1 MSEEKK
7 LEQSEI
13 TSKESENKEE
23 KKLDQEQV
31 TTSPKTKLTP
41 SSEHAPTE
49 KVPQNGSVTKTP
61 SQEGTDPKEGEKK
74 DLPKES
80 GYGMFLKRAEDKDPR
95 KDGLLAIGPL
105 PGMSRSPKQ
114 WEMIAMLRE
123 IISILEN
130 GDTGRAVLITMM
142 QGQKAAQDA
151 EITAKIKNRI
161 VSAGK

>member
-1 MSEEKK
+1 MKS
-7 LEQSEI
+7 
-13 TSKESENKEE
+13 
-23 KKLDQEQV
+23 
-31 TTSPKTKLTP
+31 TP
-41 SSEHAPTE
+41 SSQQSQQEKTQPTG
-49 KVPQNGSVTKTP
+49 KVDQ
-61 SQEGTDPKEGEKK
+61 KEGEKK

-80 GYGMFLKRAEDKDPR
+80 GYGMFLKRAENKDPR
-95 KDGLLAIGPL
+95 KDGLLVIGPL

-142 QGQKAAQDA
+142 EGQKAAQDA
-151 EITAKIKNRI
+151 AITAKIKNRI